1 MCFLTL
7 FFLNFWN
14 FCEKNHENDLN
25 FVAKLKVCFA
35 KTPVKQ
41 Y

>member
-7 FFLNFWN
+7 FFLKI
-14 FCEKNHENDLN
+14 CEKNHENDLN
-25 FVAKLKVCFA
+25 FVAKLKVCFE